1 MKEKK
6 IKTGT
11 ILRNFPVFAKA
22 AKTIEPLLFKCNMVL
37 EGDLCEPQTKHIIYN
52 YHRVYSRS
60 DNTGDRYAMDRRS
73 CKA

>member
-22 AKTIEPLLFKCNMVL
+22 AKTIEPLLFK
-37 EGDLCEPQTKHIIYN
+37 
-52 YHRVYSRS
+52 
-60 DNTGDRYAMDRRS
+60 
-73 CKA
+73 